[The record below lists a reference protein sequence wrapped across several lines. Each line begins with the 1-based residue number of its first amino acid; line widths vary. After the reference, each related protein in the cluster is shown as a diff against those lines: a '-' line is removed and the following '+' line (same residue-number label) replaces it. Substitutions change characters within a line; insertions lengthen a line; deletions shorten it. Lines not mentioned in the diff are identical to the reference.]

1 MITYLTDLGLNNNVS
16 HESVQEF
23 LSPDGVLYVVMNRPE
38 VQNAF
43 NSEQIVL
50 LTQALENAE
59 SNPKVKVVVLC
70 GEGKNFCA
78 GGDINYMRRMG
89 QNSFQENKED
99 ALQLAHLMHT
109 FNEFPKPTIARV
121 NGAAYGG
128 GVGLVCCCDMAF
140 GTEETKICL
149 SEVKIGMVPATI
161 GPYVINAIG
170 LRNAHRL
177 MLTAEIMQGQEAVN
191 CNFLNDIFPTIEFNK
206 KIDAVALKI
215 TTNAPNALKIS
226 KALLLNLAHQ
236 TIDDGVIDYTAD
248 VIASVRESDE
258 GKEGLTS
265 FIEKRKPNWARNN
278 PK

>member
-1 MITYLTDLGLNNNVS
+1 MITYLTDLGLSNNVS

-23 LSPDGVLYVVMNRPE
+23 LSPKGILYVLMNRPE
-38 VQNAF
+38 VHNAF

-59 SNPKVKVVVLC
+59 SNPEVKLVVLC
-70 GEGKNFCA
+70 GEGKNFCV
-78 GGDINYMRRMG
+78 GGDINYMKNMG
-89 QNSFQENKED
+89 QNSFEENKED

-109 FNEFPKPTIARV
+109 LNEFPKPTIARV

-140 GTEETKICL
+140 GTEDTTICL

-161 GPYVINAIG
+161 APYVINTVG

-177 MLTAEIMQGQEAVN
+177 MLTAEVMQGQEAVRYQ
-191 CNFLNDIFPTIEFNK
+191 FLNDIFLAIEFNEK
-206 KIDAVALKI
+206 VDAIATKI
-215 TTNAPNALKIS
+215 TTNAPNALEITKS
-226 KALLLNLAHQ
+226 LLLNLAHQ
-236 TIDDGVIDYTAD
+236 PIDDSVIDYTAD
-248 VIASVRESDE
+248 VIANVRESDE

-265 FIEKRKPNWARNN
+265 FLEKRKPSWSTQNS
-278 PK
+278 K

>member
-1 MITYLTDLGLNNNVS
+1 MITYLTDLGLSNNVS
-16 HESVQEF
+16 HENVQEF

-50 LTQALENAE
+50 LTEALENAE
-59 SNPKVKVVVLC
+59 SNPEVKVVVLC

-78 GGDINYMRRMG
+78 GGDINYMQSMG
-89 QNSFQENKED
+89 KNSFQENKED

-109 FNEFPKPTIARV
+109 LNEFPKPTIARV

-177 MLTAEIMQGQEAVN
+177 MLTAEVMQGQEAVN
-191 CNFLNDIFPTIEFNK
+191 CNFLNDIFPTTKFNEK
-206 KIDAVALKI
+206 VDAVALQI
-215 TTNAPNALKIS
+215 TTNSPNALEITKS
-226 KALLLNLAHQ
+226 LLLNLAHQ
-236 TIDDGVIDYTAD
+236 PIDESVIDYTAD
-248 VIASVRESDE
+248 VIANVRESDE

-265 FIEKRKPNWARNN
+265 FLEKRKPSWSTQNS
-278 PK
+278 K

>member
-1 MITYLTDLGLNNNVS
+1 MITYLTDLGLSNNVS

-23 LSPDGVLYVVMNRPE
+23 LSPKGILYIVMNRPE
-38 VQNAF
+38 VHNAF
-43 NSEQIVL
+43 NSEKIVL

-59 SNPKVKVVVLC
+59 SNPEVKVVILC

-78 GGDINYMRRMG
+78 GGDINYMQNMG
-89 QNSFQENKED
+89 QNSFEENKED

-109 FNEFPKPTIARV
+109 LNEFPKPTIARV

-140 GTEETKICL
+140 GTEDTTICL

-161 GPYVINAIG
+161 APYVMNTVG

-177 MLTAEIMQGQEAVN
+177 MLTAEVMQGQEAVRYQ
-191 CNFLNDIFPTIEFNK
+191 FLNDIFPAIEFNEK
-206 KIDAVALKI
+206 VDAIATKI
-215 TTNAPNALKIS
+215 TTNAPNALEITKS
-226 KALLLNLAHQ
+226 LLLNLAHQ
-236 TIDDGVIDYTAD
+236 PIDESVIDYTAD

-265 FIEKRKPNWARNN
+265 FLEKRKPSWSRQNS
-278 PK
+278 K

>member
-1 MITYLTDLGLNNNVS
+1 MITYLTDLGLSNNVS

-23 LSPDGVLYVVMNRPE
+23 LSPDGVLYIVMNRPE

-50 LTQALENAE
+50 LTEALENVE
-59 SNPKVKVVVLC
+59 SNPEVKAVVLC

-109 FNEFPKPTIARV
+109 LNEFPKPTIARV

-128 GVGLVCCCDMAF
+128 GVGLLCCCDMAF

-170 LRNAHRL
+170 LRNAHRF
-177 MLTAEIMQGQEAVN
+177 MLTAEVMQGQEAVN
-191 CNFLNDIFPTIEFNK
+191 YNFLNDIFPTKEFK
-206 KIDAVALKI
+206 EKVDAIALKI
-215 TTNAPNALKIS
+215 TTNAPNALEVTKS
-226 KALLLNLAHQ
+226 LLLNLAQ
-236 TIDDGVIDYTAD
+236 QPIDESVIDYTAD
-248 VIASVRESDE
+248 VIASVRESNE

-265 FIEKRKPNWARNN
+265 FIEKRKPNWA
-278 PK
+278 PKHPK